1 MSETDDDPM
10 QDDAIV
16 GEDGRVLLF
25 RCERFV
31 RDICQGDACFVCGAW
46 PNDTQFNDE
55 HIVPNWILRRYGLF
69 NQEITLPTGER
80 RRYSGYK
87 VPCCEGCN
95 TLLGQT
101 VETPVSK
108 LLEGDFAAVSARLA
122 DDKARELLFVW
133 VCLLFL
139 KMHLKDAKVPIH
151 LDRRLGAER
160 IGDYYDWAD
169 LHHIHQVARSPYTKA
184 SLMPEVIGSLQI
196 FEIATT
202 ESEGDYD
209 YLDFTDAQTLM
220 VRVGRIGVV
229 ATLNDSTAAESGWS
243 DRLDLIT
250 GPINEFQLR
259 EVTAMFAQ
267 ANRDLIGRPLFS
279 TFVLYRKFAM
289 IVAQRQPLK
298 LKPFDPA
305 IFGETLLFAVRNLVR
320 SGAIEVDGTRDPD
333 AVAKAI
339 STGYVRFLTLE
350 GGAFRPH
357 DHGRFKSGK

>member
-1 MSETDDDPM
+1 MSETDDDTM

-31 RDICQGDACFVCGAW
+31 RDICQGDACFICGAW
-46 PNDTQFNDE
+46 PEDTLFNDE

-69 NQEITLPTGER
+69 NREITLPTGER

-87 VPCCEGCN
+87 VPCCERCN
-95 TLLGQT
+95 TLLGRT

-139 KMHLKDAKVPIH
+139 KVHLKDARVPIH
-151 LDRRLGAER
+151 LDRRLGDER
-160 IGDYYDWAD
+160 IGDDYDWAD
-169 LHHIHQVARSPYTKA
+169 LHHIHQVARSPYTRA
-184 SLMPEVIGSLQI
+184 SLLPEVIGSLQV
-196 FEIATT
+196 FEIATP
-202 ESEGDYD
+202 SVEGDYD

-220 VRVGRIGVV
+220 VRVGRIGIV
-229 ATLNDSTAAESGWS
+229 ATLDDSTAAECAWS
-243 DRLDLIT
+243 DRLDLIA
-250 GPINEFQLR
+250 GPINDIQLR
-259 EVTAMFAQ
+259 EVAAMFAM

-279 TFVLYRKFAM
+279 TFVLDGKFAM
-289 IVAQRQPLK
+289 IVAQRQPLQ

-305 IFGETLLFAVRNLVR
+305 TFGQALLFATRNLVH

-350 GGAFRPH
+350 GGVFRPH
-357 DHGRFKSGK
+357 DHGRIMSQI

>member
-10 QDDAIV
+10 RDDAIV

-46 PNDTQFNDE
+46 PDDAVFNDE

-69 NQEITLPTGER
+69 NREITLPTGER

-87 VPCCEGCN
+87 VPCCESCN
-95 TLLGQT
+95 TLLGRS
-101 VETPVSK
+101 VETPVSR

-139 KMHLKDAKVPIH
+139 KVHLKDARVPIH
-151 LDRRLGAER
+151 LDRRLGDER
-160 IGDYYDWAD
+160 IGDDYDWAD
-169 LHHIHQVARSPYTKA
+169 LHHIHQVARSSYTGA
-184 SLMPEVIGSLQI
+184 SLLPEVIGSLRV

-202 ESEGDYD
+202 SVEGNYD

-220 VRVGRIGVV
+220 VRVGRIGIV
-229 ATLNDSTAAESGWS
+229 ATLNDSTAAESAWT
-243 DRLDLIT
+243 DRLDLIA
-250 GPINEFQLR
+250 GPINDLQLR
-259 EVTAMFAQ
+259 EVAAMFAQ
-267 ANRDLIGRPLFS
+267 ANLDLIGRPLFS
-279 TFVLYRKFAM
+279 TFVLYGKFAI

-305 IFGETLLFAVRNLVR
+305 TFGPTLLFAVRSHVR

-339 STGYVRFLTLE
+339 STGYVRFLTQE
-350 GGAFRPH
+350 GGVFRPH
-357 DHGRFKSGK
+357 DQRV